1 MNIFYSTN
9 PIHEALRTAPGDA
22 LLVSRD
28 TPAPENAPRLEI
40 LAVQYD
46 FTTGGKLKLL
56 GILPGEDGAPNPIFR
71 AFAPEEM
78 LYLENARGRYA
89 IGLPAFRRLARSRRR
104 RVLVR
109 GLDEQERTC
118 HKRGLHYY
126 YTLDLHISGEDYR
139 ILLPEWSVAEL
150 CRITGWVVTDNGKS
164 EYREKKA
171 PVPIR
176 RTNLCGGCV

>member
-1 MNIFYSTN
+1 
-9 PIHEALRTAPGDA
+9 
-22 LLVSRD
+22 
-28 TPAPENAPRLEI
+28 
-40 LAVQYD
+40 
-46 FTTGGKLKLL
+46 
-56 GILPGEDGAPNPIFR
+56 
-71 AFAPEEM
+71 M

-89 IGLPAFRRLARSRRR
+89 IGLTTFRRLARSRRR

-109 GLDEQERTC
+109 GLDEQGRTC

-126 YTLDLHISGEDYR
+126 YILDLHISGEDYR

-164 EYREKKA
+164 EYKEKKA